1 MTLICAPSCGE
12 LPPGFVLRERLE
24 RARLA
29 LPKAQLQQAN
39 LTTQQ
44 ATQESQGRVSETEM
58 LWQQLVPS

>member
-12 LPPGFVLRERLE
+12 PPPVRAAQERLE
-24 RARLA
+24 RARCLLYPA
-29 LPKAQLQQAN
+29 KPQQAN

-44 ATQESQGRVSETEM
+44 ATQESQQRQRM